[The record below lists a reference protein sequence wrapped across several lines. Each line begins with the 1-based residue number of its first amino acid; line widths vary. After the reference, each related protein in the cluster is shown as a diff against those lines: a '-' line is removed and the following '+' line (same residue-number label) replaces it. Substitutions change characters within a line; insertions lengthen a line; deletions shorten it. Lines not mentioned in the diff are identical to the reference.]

1 MIFSNN
7 KSQRYGKSS
16 DIFRKTLFEFQM
28 GETISD
34 FKIVEGNDNKSK
46 LNCSNLGIKYLEF
59 STNLG
64 RNFKAG

>member
-1 MIFSNN
+1 MFSNN
-7 KSQRYGKSS
+7 KSHSYGKSS

-46 LNCSNLGIKYLEF
+46 LNCSNLGIK
-59 STNLG
+59 
-64 RNFKAG
+64 